1 MQTCHKMTHTL
12 KFQIVI
18 IACAFSIFGQIFGQ
32 KHVIYVRF
40 LYFMLNTDSTKW
52 PKWEKAKCK

>member
-1 MQTCHKMTHTL
+1 MTHTL

-32 KHVIYVRF
+32 KRVIYVRF